1 MNTKEII
8 SKWNLTKGKEI
19 NSDSSSIQ
27 RLVNRAIKEF
37 GEPVVLE
44 VIEQTKETNIYTAL
58 GLINIANHMREKVGA
73 EKIPQAETVKENLKG
88 MTFSMLAEAI
98 SDMAT
103 SKVDIEELKAQVDD
117 YIVSKYGPISRQVEY
132 KLGDKVVI
140 PASEPVHEE
149 FETILKFVQADEPV
163 MMVGPAG
170 SGKNV
175 LVSKVA
181 KALDLNFYFSNA
193 ITEEYKL
200 TGFIDAM
207 GKYHETEFFRAF
219 TKGGLFF
226 LDEIDASIP
235 ETLVILNAAIANR
248 YFDFPHLGKVNAH
261 KSFRVIA
268 AGNTYGHGATY
279 QYVGR
284 NQLDAASLNR
294 FAVVE
299 INYSEKIEK
308 LLTQDKELLQFVRG
322 FRKACDKAG
331 VNHIVSY
338 RELGR
343 LDKMINQAGME
354 VEKALKTCLLKNLQD
369 DDVRMVIGSLRVNNQ
384 YGDALKKAVK
394 YSD

>member
-1 MNTKEII
+1 MNTQEII
-8 SKWNLTKGKEI
+8 LKWNLTKGKDI
-19 NSDSSSIQ
+19 NSESSSVQ
-27 RLVNRAIKEF
+27 RLVNRAVKEF
-37 GEPVVLE
+37 GVDVVLE
-44 VIEQTKETNIYTAL
+44 VIENTKETNIYTAL
-58 GLINIANHMREKVGA
+58 GLINIANFKREQVGA
-73 EKIPQAETVKENLKG
+73 EKIPDAGAVKENLKG

-103 SKVDIEELKAQVDD
+103 SKVDIDELKAQVDD

-132 KLGDKVVI
+132 KIGDKVVK
-140 PASEPVHEE
+140 PATEVVHEE

-181 KALDLNFYFSNA
+181 KALDLDFYFSNA

-248 YFDFPHLGKVNAH
+248 YFDFPHLGKVKAH
-261 KSFRVIA
+261 DNFRVIA
-268 AGNTYGHGATY
+268 AGNTFGHGATY

-299 INYSEKIEK
+299 INYSKAIEK
-308 LLTQDKELLQFVRG
+308 DITSDKELIEFIRE

-343 LDKMINQAGME
+343 LDKMINGAGLE
-354 VEKALKTCLLKNLQD
+354 IEKAIKTCLLKNLPD
-369 DDVRMVIGSLRVNNQ
+369 DDVQMVLSSMKTSENKYRVVL
-384 YGDALKKAVK
+384 GGMVK
-394 YSD
+394 